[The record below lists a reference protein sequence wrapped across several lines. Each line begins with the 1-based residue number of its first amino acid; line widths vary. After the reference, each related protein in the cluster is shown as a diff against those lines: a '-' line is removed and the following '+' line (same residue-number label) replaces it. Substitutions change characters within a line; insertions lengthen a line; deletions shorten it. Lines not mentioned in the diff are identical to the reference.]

1 MDGTIR
7 VTFLGSGN
15 AFSAGGRHQ
24 AAYLVKGGGTSLL
37 LDCGATTLA
46 SLKSNTIDTADIDTV
61 FISHLHGDHFCG
73 LPFLLLEYVY
83 ERPRQR
89 SLRVAGPPGT
99 RERVWDLFRAAYRD
113 TSQHPLP
120 FPLEFTELYPETVV
134 QLGPVVV
141 EPFRVPHQE
150 TEISLG
156 LRVILEGQRLL
167 YSGDTGWTEEL
178 VRRSE
183 DTDLFIC
190 ECCFYE
196 TRLPFHLDYPRIEE
210 NRTRFGTKRLIL
222 THLGQEVLRRRNQ
235 LEIELASDGLTVD
248 LP

>member
-1 MDGTIR
+1 MGL
-7 VTFLGSGN
+7 VP
-15 AFSAGGRHQ
+15 GGLQRRFPT
-24 AAYLVKGGGTSLL
+24 AAAVL
-37 LDCGATTLA
+37 
-46 SLKSNTIDTADIDTV
+46 
-61 FISHLHGDHFCG
+61 
-73 LPFLLLEYVY
+73 
-83 ERPRQR
+83 
-89 SLRVAGPPGT
+89 
-99 RERVWDLFRAAYRD
+99 
-113 TSQHPLP
+113 
-120 FPLEFTELYPETVV
+120 ELYPEAAV
-134 QLGPVVV
+134 QLGPVIV

-150 TEISLG
+150 KEISLG
-156 LRVILEGQRLL
+156 LRVTLEGRRVL

-222 THLGQEVLRRRNQ
+222 THLGQEVLGRRDQ
-235 LEIELASDGLTVD
+235 LEMELACDGLIVD